1 VSDATYEAIAEW
13 SQIVAAILF
22 VIALVVIWNKYLAP
36 AVLASQARKNAE
48 LAEAEQRRDAARAEV
63 EKAQAE
69 SAAADS
75 DVRAISARAQGDA
88 ARLHEKILADAR
100 SEGEHAMLGAQGE
113 LERARTAAREKLR
126 FDLIER
132 AMEIARNAAV
142 RLDDGTNDRL
152 VGDTV
157 DTAERGGHA

>member
-1 VSDATYEAIAEW
+1 MSDATYEAIAEW

-36 AVLASQARKNAE
+36 AVVASQARKNAE

-69 SAAADS
+69 SAAAEN
-75 DVRAISARAQGDA
+75 DVRAISSRAQGDA
-88 ARLHEKILADAR
+88 TRIHDKILADAR
-100 SEGEHAMLGAQGE
+100 TEGEHAMLAAQGE
-113 LERARTAAREKLR
+113 LERARAAARDRLR
-126 FDLIER
+126 TDLVER
-132 AMEIARNAAV
+132 AMQIERSAAA

-152 VGDTV
+152 VGETV
-157 DTAERGGHA
+157 DTAERGGNV

>member
-1 VSDATYEAIAEW
+1 VSDATYAAIAEW

-69 SAAADS
+69 SAAAES
-75 DVRAISARAQGDA
+75 DVGAVHRAHRATRRVSTTRFSPTRGPKASMRCSARKAN
-88 ARLHEKILADAR
+88 
-100 SEGEHAMLGAQGE
+100 SSV
-113 LERARTAAREKLR
+113 RARPPV
-126 FDLIER
+126 
-132 AMEIARNAAV
+132 RNFAPI
-142 RLDDGTNDRL
+142 
-152 VGDTV
+152 
-157 DTAERGGHA
+157 